1 MKHALIVFGLICLS
15 PMARAG
21 GSIGWDDVRVR
32 ISKTDPELI
41 KIIDTTFDVNKSG
54 GGVRLGNQF
63 GKRVGERIPP
73 YDFDAIRK
81 STGERYHLKINQSD
95 DYDFT
100 GRYQFT
106 WQIITKK

>member
-21 GSIGWDDVRVR
+21 GSIGWDDVRAR
-32 ISKTDPELI
+32 IVKTDPDLI

-63 GKRVGERIPP
+63 GDRVGERIPP
-73 YDFDAIRK
+73 YDFDAVRK
-81 STGERYHLKINQSD
+81 STGEKYHLEILESD
-95 DYDFT
+95 DFEFT
-100 GRYQFT
+100 GRYKFI
-106 WQIITKK
+106 WQIIPGK